1 MRDRISHVFF
11 DLDRTLWDFDTNSK
25 DAIFEIFNHFKLSEC
40 TGAAPEGFLSVYAP
54 INEHYWERYRN
65 QEVTQAELRR
75 GRFLDALRHFGCDN
89 VELADALGAA
99 YVDVSPRKTALVEG
113 AAELLRHLHGRYALH
128 IITNGFEEVQHI
140 KLESSGLRGFFGEV
154 ITSERAGVK
163 KPDAGIFRFAEQL
176 TSARPHSS
184 LMIGDHFEADII
196 GASQAGWYSIHFDP
210 AGPHTGGHHHVRS
223 LRDVMQML

>member
-1 MRDRISHVFF
+1 MRDRIAHIFF

-25 DAIFEIFNHFKLSEC
+25 HTIFEIFGAFRLSEH
-40 TGAAPEGFLSVYAP
+40 TSAKPEDFLSVYAR
-54 INEHYWERYRN
+54 INELYWERYRN

-99 YVDVSPRKTALVEG
+99 YVDISPRKTALVDG
-113 AAELLRHLHGRYALH
+113 AAELLQHLHGRYALH

-140 KLESSGLRGFFGEV
+140 KLESSGLSGFFGEV

-163 KPDAGIFRFAEQL
+163 KPDAGIFRFAERL
-176 TSARPHSS
+176 TQAVPETS
-184 LMIGDHFEADII
+184 LMIGDHFEADVQ
-196 GASQAGWYSIHFDP
+196 GALQAGWHSIHFDP
-210 AGPHTGGHHHVRS
+210 AGPRDGCQHHVRS
-223 LRDVMQML
+223 LKEVMMVL